1 MERLFSMRD
10 LPRYTSATLRL
21 YDTGDATFDMYETGL
36 AGEDQ
41 TRCEGQFTEDGQSIR
56 FRFEIDV
63 GHVLDVEG
71 ELIERTL
78 TIGGK
83 SIFAGRYERR

>member
-1 MERLFSMRD
+1 MERIFSQRG

-41 TRCEGQFTEDGQSIR
+41 TRYDGQYTEDGQSIR
-56 FRFEIDV
+56 LRFELDD
-63 GHVLDVEG
+63 GHGLDVEG

-78 TIGGK
+78 TIPGK
-83 SIFAGRYERR
+83 SVFAGRYEQR